1 MSRGRPSENV
11 VRKTKYTLE
20 FFDYPSK
27 PELGG
32 RSVWHFDDKKNKRGA
47 WKVEQFFPK
56 GEKSKKIKIEKG
68 KPYGKMPVV
77 MVFKTSNRSNAKTKI
92 KVWNNE
98 NVDYINS
105 AKKLPGVPEKAEI
118 LELGVGSSFINYYK
132 EKYNLT

>member
-1 MSRGRPSENV
+1 MRGRPSENIE
-11 VRKTKYTLE
+11 RKTKYTLE

-32 RSVWHFDDKKNKRGA
+32 RSVWHFDDKKSKNGA
-47 WKVEQFFPK
+47 YKVEQFFFK
-56 GEKSKKIKIEKG
+56 DGKNEKIKIEKG
-68 KPYGKMPVV
+68 KAYSKMPVV

-98 NVDYINS
+98 NIDYIAS
-105 AKKLPGVPEKAEI
+105 AKKLPGVPKNAII
-118 LELGVGSSFINYYK
+118 LEVGVGPSFIKQYE

>member
-32 RSVWHFDDKKNKRGA
+32 RSVWNFDDKKNKRGA
-47 WKVEQFFPK
+47 WKVEQFSPK
-56 GEKSKKIKIEKG
+56 DEKLKKPKIEKG
-68 KPYGKMPVV
+68 KSYGKLPVV
-77 MVFKTSNRSNAKTKI
+77 MAFKTSNRSNAKTKV

-98 NVDYINS
+98 NIDYILT

-118 LELGVGSSFINYYK
+118 LEIGVGSSFINYYR